1 MRVLTLCGSLRAQS
15 SNRAIL
21 RAYERLA
28 PDFVF
33 AHYEGIGT
41 LPHFNPDLD
50 REGQPLPAEVG
61 ALREW
66 IGSAE
71 VLVISTPEYV
81 HALPG
86 SFKNA
91 LDWLVS
97 DPAFAG
103 KVVVILH
110 AARGSSW
117 ALDSLREVLRTMSA
131 RILEDAA
138 ATLPLGSNQMDES
151 AILAREDLRVLL
163 ARSVEA
169 LRAAMRNEAGEGLRR

>member
-1 MRVLTLCGSLRAQS
+1 
-15 SNRAIL
+15 L

-28 PDFVF
+28 PDFRF
-33 AHYEGIGT
+33 THYEGIGA

-50 REGQPLPAEVG
+50 QEGELLPGEVA
-61 ALREW
+61 ALRAL

-103 KVVVILH
+103 KPVVILH

-131 RILEDAA
+131 QVLEDASV
-138 ATLPLGSNQMDES
+138 TLPLGSNQMDES
-151 AILAREDLRVLL
+151 AILARDDLRSLL
-163 ARSVEA
+163 AKSVAA
-169 LRAAMRNEAGEGLRR
+169 LREAMPGKF